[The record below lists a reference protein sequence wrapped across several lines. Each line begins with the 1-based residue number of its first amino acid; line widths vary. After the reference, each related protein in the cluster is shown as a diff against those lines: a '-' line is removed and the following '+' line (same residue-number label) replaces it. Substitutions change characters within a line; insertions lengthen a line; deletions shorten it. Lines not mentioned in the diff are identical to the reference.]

1 MCYARGH
8 YVANTEVVQ
17 LVRPDALP
25 DTKAAL
31 RRSGQ
36 LAGDDGCPV
45 CCDGGCK
52 LHWHGQP
59 GEEEREYKPLCLL
72 KPQPLPPIPEGDILP
87 MASLVSTNELLH
99 RDEREVVRF
108 KPMRELLVSP
118 ALAKLSPNT
127 TLAQL
132 KTLTPDDLEVRQ
144 RCPGGPGCAGL
155 SQCRPTLPAGAGCHG
170 RPDRCAVAGL
180 PSGCEAG
187 CALVLTASPPP
198 PVAGAGRE
206 GVRQQAARHH
216 HRRFDGA
223 CAPARA

>member
-1 MCYARGH
+1 MPSSDPPARGGAH
-8 YVANTEVVQ
+8 GPPARAHLNRRVLRHLFN
-17 LVRPDALP
+17 
-25 DTKAAL
+25 AAWPSWHRTP
-31 RRSGQ
+31 RRARS
-36 LAGDDGCPV
+36 A
-45 CCDGGCK
+45 
-52 LHWHGQP
+52 
-59 GEEEREYKPLCLL
+59 
-72 KPQPLPPIPEGDILP
+72 PLPAAPNAERNVRQPWTQAWLKQHGLEGL
-87 MASLVSTNELLH
+87 E
-99 RDEREVVRF
+99 
-108 KPMRELLVSP
+108 P